1 MSTLELISQALEFEQ
16 KESQFKSRNDK
27 IIAVREAKRMILAI
41 NEIYKKN
48 RDEKL
53 MTIMKRLSV
62 IKIKFEKR
70 LRIR

>member
-1 MSTLELISQALEFEQ
+1 MSTLELITQALEFE
-16 KESQFKSRNDK
+16 KNESQFKSRNER

-41 NEIYKKN
+41 NEVYKKN

-53 MTIMKRLSV
+53 MAIMKRLSV